1 MSVISFVILHYGNV
15 QVTKECVDSILQ
27 LHTEDDIHIVVVDN
41 DTNKS
46 DEERQVLKQEVL
58 VDSRI
63 EVFEIKEK
71 SGFSKANNE
80 GYAYT
85 RRLHNPDYVIM
96 TNNDIVFEQKDFLAK
111 MKESYLKN
119 SYAVLSPD
127 IVSRENGQHQSPIA
141 GHGRSIFQVNYTI
154 WMNAICLQM
163 YSLVYPLLLWN
174 YNKNKN
180 KDAGQQSLVQ
190 QENIVPCGACII
202 ASQKFVEHEPKM
214 FVPET
219 NFYYE
224 EYILHERCKRNGYKI
239 VFSPELQVIHGD
251 GVATKENKINEKK
264 RLKFIMNETMKAA
277 RVYKAVLQKI
287 NDNQF

>member
-15 QVTKECVDSILQ
+15 QVTKECVNSILQ

-63 EVFEIKEK
+63 EVLEIKEK

-85 RRLHNPDYVIM
+85 RRLHKPDYVIM
-96 TNNDIVFEQKDFLAK
+96 TNNDIVFEQKGFIAK

-127 IVSRENGQHQSPIA
+127 IVSRENGQHQSPIDT
-141 GHGRSIFQVNYTI
+141 RVRKMWQVNYTI
-154 WMNAICLQM
+154 VMNKLCLVFFG
-163 YSLVYPLLLWN
+163 LVYPLIKRQLQKSNIEVSPQLI
-174 YNKNKN
+174 Y
-180 KDAGQQSLVQ
+180 
-190 QENIVPCGACII
+190 QEAIVPCGACIVFSRDYI
-202 ASQKFVEHEPKM
+202 MHEEKA
-214 FVPET
+214 FYPET
-219 NFYYE
+219 EFYYE
-224 EYILHERCKRNGYKI
+224 EYILHYRCKMLEYKI
-239 VFSPELQVIHGD
+239 IFEPMLQVLHGD
-251 GVATKENKINEKK
+251 GVATKKRTFDERKRIRFMMEN
-264 RLKFIMNETMKAA
+264 T
-277 RVYKAVLQKI
+277 LQSAKLYREYVKS
-287 NDNQF
+287 NGTL